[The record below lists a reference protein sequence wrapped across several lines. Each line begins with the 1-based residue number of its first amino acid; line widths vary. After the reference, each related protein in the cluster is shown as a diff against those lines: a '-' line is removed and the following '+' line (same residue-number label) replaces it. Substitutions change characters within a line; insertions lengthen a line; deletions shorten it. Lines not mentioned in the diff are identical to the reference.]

1 MAEGKGKGIWGLRNM
16 NEGQRVFGEIEGTHV
31 GQIFKD
37 RKELAAAGIHAP
49 PMGGIWGSTDE
60 GASSIV
66 LSGGYEDD
74 IDDLD
79 FLGLMMIYFI

>member
-1 MAEGKGKGIWGLRNM
+1 MVEGKGKGVWGLRDI
-16 NEGQRVFGEIEGTHV
+16 NEGRRYFGEINGTYV

-37 RKELAAAGIHAP
+37 RKELASIGIHKP
-49 PMGGIWGSTDE
+49 LMGGIWGDGEE

-74 IDDLD
+74 IDEEEEAEP
-79 FLGLMMIYFI
+79 